1 MTPLE
6 RHIAGRDLR
15 QASKRSRILNAL
27 RPLPSPVSRLLAKR
41 IWPVSLRHMR
51 AIADGC
57 WFGMDADQR
66 WSLNFGGKFI
76 ARSVPLRQLMGT
88 MDRPVTIVASGPS
101 AAEFPWETLRNGE
114 RWIVAVNGACE
125 FLRRLGITADLLMV
139 TDAQFPVSG
148 HLLLRNVPDLPM
160 VTTCAAS
167 SVLAMLSPG
176 DLSRRKFAIIE
187 RVNAWYGVPA
197 LESGKLAD
205 LNARSG
211 SPLHLPERDPRK
223 FKVGWSDDPEI
234 GVFSGCTVPFAAL
247 QLLIGLGAV
256 DIEIIG
262 MDLDGSGRSYVEGAD
277 APPSLLEIQ
286 YEDFILPSF
295 EIMRHALARSGVR
308 IRNHSPVCP
317 LPPRIFGG

>member
-6 RHIAGRDLR
+6 RHIDGRNLR
-15 QASKRSRILNAL
+15 QASRRSRVLHAISS
-27 RPLPSPVSRLLAKR
+27 LPPPVTRLLAKR
-41 IWPVSLRHMR
+41 IWPASLRHMR
-51 AIADGC
+51 AIPDGC
-57 WFGMDADQR
+57 WFGLDADQR
-66 WSLNFGGKFI
+66 WSLHIGGDFV
-76 ARSVPLRQLMGT
+76 ARSIPIRHLTGA

-101 AAEFPWETLRNGE
+101 AVDFPWDTLRNGE
-114 RWIVAVNGACE
+114 RYIVAVNGACE
-125 FLRRLGITADLLMV
+125 FLRRLEITADLLVV
-139 TDAQFPVSG
+139 TDAEFPATG
-148 HLLLRNVPDLPM
+148 HPLLRNVPDVPM

-176 DLSRRKFAIIE
+176 DLIRRKFAIIE

-197 LESGKLAD
+197 LELGELAD

-223 FKVGWSDDPEI
+223 FKVGWSEDPGI
-234 GVFSGCTVPFAAL
+234 GFFSGCTVPFAAL
-247 QLLIGLGAV
+247 QVVIGLGAV

-262 MDLDGSGRSYVEGAD
+262 MDLGGSGRSYAEGEN

-295 EIMRHALARSGVR
+295 EIMRHVIAGSGVR

-317 LPPRIFGG
+317 LPPEIFGG